1 MGNDV
6 VIYFQLS
13 QLCLSH
19 LRCFPVLV
27 FKEMSESSSVN
38 FAQIPRLDK
47 NVSWLFALET
57 QILHFLLMQF
67 RNFNNLRS
75 FEPTTALMDNW
86 NRAKLNNFVCRRCPR
101 SVLRPAPIVRI
112 RRLPTRVQLPL
123 LGRLRGQVTS
133 YSSRFHFE
141 LKVAFWHFW
150 KYGYNIN
157 IL

>member
-1 MGNDV
+1 MSSDL
-6 VIYFQLS
+6 VIYLLLMQLS
-13 QLCLSH
+13 LSQQ
-19 LRCFPVLV
+19 RCFPVLV
-27 FKEMSESSSVN
+27 FKEMSETSSVN

-47 NVSWLFALET
+47 NVAWLFALET

-75 FEPTTALMDNW
+75 FEPSTALMDNW

-123 LGRLRGQVTS
+123 LGRLRGQVTF
-133 YSSRFHFE
+133 YSTE
-141 LKVAFWHFW
+141 LKVAFWHLR